1 MHIPTVPRKWFGS
14 ADCDTI
20 YIIYKSFCTQTA
32 DPNHF
37 WGTHCMYL
45 LSILYFKRENFETLE
60 LWSLNISFNIYIKWM
75 LLYSL
80 KIVLDILHLLWNL
93 FLEVY
98 QYKKEGINYKKKFVL
113 KKIEDLLLIVF
124 ILNIRNIWKWIKNC
138 DIFSYLFLNL
148 SEMIN
153 YNQQKRTFINNNTR
167 GVG

>member
-1 MHIPTVPRKWFGS
+1 MHIPAVPRKWFGS

-32 DPNHF
+32 DPIHF

-113 KKIEDLLLIVF
+113 KKNRRLIINCIHIKHKKYLEMDKKLWYIFLSFSQFV
-124 ILNIRNIWKWIKNC
+124 RN
-138 DIFSYLFLNL
+138 D
-148 SEMIN
+148 
-153 YNQQKRTFINNNTR
+153 
-167 GVG
+167 